1 VSVVMPAHN
10 EEALL
15 AASVGEVIAGL
26 RDRGGEFE
34 VLVIENGSS
43 DATLELAT
51 RLAGELPELRVHS
64 LADPDYGLALRTG
77 LLTATGTFVVNFD
90 VDYYDV
96 GFLDR
101 AIAILGDAPEP
112 AIVVGSKRGPGAH
125 DTRSWPRRVVTWGFS
140 TILRFGFRLRVSDT
154 HGIKAL
160 VRSRVTPLV
169 ASCRFNAD
177 LFDTELVIRAER
189 AGFSVTELPVT
200 VEERRASRTSIVR
213 RVVRSVGGLARL
225 RVALWRERRT

>member
-15 AASVGEVIAGL
+15 EASVREVVAGL
-26 RDRGGEFE
+26 RDRGGKFE
-34 VLVIENGSS
+34 ILVIENGSS
-43 DATLELAT
+43 DTTREVAA
-51 RLAGELPELRVHS
+51 RLASDIPEFRVQS
-64 LADPDYGLALRTG
+64 LANADYGLALRTG
-77 LLTATGTFVVNFD
+77 LVAAKGTFVVNFD

-101 AIAILGDAPEP
+101 AIAELGDAPLP

-125 DTRSWPRRVVTWGFS
+125 DTRSLPRRLVTWGFG
-140 TILRFGFRLRVSDT
+140 TILRLGFRLRVSDT

-169 ASCRFNAD
+169 SSCRFNAD

-189 AGFSVTELPVT
+189 AGLSVTELPVT

-225 RVALWRERRT
+225 RVVLWRERRA